1 MTFQFTD
8 AALVAGTRRTA
19 DGYLVADARIA
30 RTGIQEYA
38 GYEVGM
44 ADRAVVRVYRPE
56 ASVFDKASMASMA
69 HRPVTMGHPNEAV
82 TADTWK
88 RVSVGQTGDE
98 VAKDGDHVR
107 VPMVVMDAEA
117 IRQVEAGTREL
128 SVGYTADLAFE
139 SGTTPDGQHYDAI
152 QKNIRGNHVA
162 IVARGR
168 AGAKARIGDA
178 ADPWGDA
185 PRHTNDRKDVNMT
198 DPVKT
203 RTVLIDGLSVE
214 TTDAGAQALEKL
226 QKTIADKEAAL
237 ATKDADHAKA
247 LATKDAEIAKKDAEI
262 DDLKGKVL
270 DAAALDAKVQA
281 RSDLISKAKAIVSDV
296 KTEGLTDAE
305 IRKAVVSAKLGDK
318 AIDGKGEAYI
328 DARFDILAEDAG
340 KGDAFRSAVSGTK
353 AKVGDAAMNRDAF
366 YAQRNK
372 QLEDAWK
379 GEAAGKEA

>member
-8 AALVAGTRRTA
+8 AAPVAGTRRTA

-38 GYEVGM
+38 GHEVGM
-44 ADRAVVRVYRPE
+44 ADRQIVRVYRPE

-139 SGTTPDGQHYDAI
+139 AGTTPDGQHYDAI

-185 PRHTNDRKDVNMT
+185 PQPKHEVQDMADQAI
-198 DPVKT
+198 KT
-203 RTVLIDGLSVE
+203 RTVLVDGLSVE
-214 TTDAGAQALEKL
+214 TTDQGAQAIEKL
-226 QKTIADKEAAL
+226 QSVIGDKDKSIADA
-237 ATKDADHAKA
+237 AKA
-247 LATKDAEIAKKDAEI
+247 HKAAIDAKDAEIAKKDAEI

-270 DAAALDAKVQA
+270 DAKALDAKVQA

-305 IRKAVVSAKLGDK
+305 IRKAVVAAKLGDAAIKDK
-318 AIDGKGEAYI
+318 AEAYV

-340 KGDAFRSAVSGTK
+340 KGDTFRKVVGGTQ
-353 AKVGDAAMNRDAF
+353 ARVGDAAMNRDSF

-379 GEAAGKEA
+379 GEAAGKES